1 MNLNIGLNKNPKFMA
16 IAVLKYLSCVSRQ
29 QMRHPPHVEYNPRT
43 QYLGF
48 AVKLTKIRTEWVI
61 TAMETPRL
69 RMREKRMTPR
79 NCSASTA
86 DKF

>member
-1 MNLNIGLNKNPKFMA
+1 
-16 IAVLKYLSCVSRQ
+16 
-29 QMRHPPHVEYNPRT
+29 
-43 QYLGF
+43 
-48 AVKLTKIRTEWVI
+48 
-61 TAMETPRL
+61 METPRL